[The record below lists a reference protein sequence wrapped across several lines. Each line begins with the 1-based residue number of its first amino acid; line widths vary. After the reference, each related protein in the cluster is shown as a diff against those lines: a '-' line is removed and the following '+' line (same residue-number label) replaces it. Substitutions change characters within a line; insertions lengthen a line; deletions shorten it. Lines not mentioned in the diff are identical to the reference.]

1 MSDKL
6 KSELLIDYVK
16 QILPE
21 KYDSSGFVESL
32 SNDIDF
38 HNSNK
43 YYYVKDSGEAYNNN
57 ISANPTLAENTEL
70 YKQVDNFSLSDNFI
84 DVFIRIMYI
93 QLICDVLGNRAMN
106 EHIAPAIRKLE
117 SEKKDI
123 EKLFDFSGE
132 TDTFWNESNIVV
144 VNLNN
149 VNLDSKKMLPML
161 LSHKLYSEH
170 KAKREEELSYLNIIV
185 DEAHNILS
193 YQSNRESETWKD
205 YRLEVF
211 EEIIKEGR
219 KFGVFMTIASQ
230 RPSDISSTII
240 SQLHNYFV
248 HRLVNEHDIE
258 MVSKAIS
265 YLDKV
270 SVESLPILS
279 TGVCVIAGQLAE
291 MPIVVQIDRIEEEN
305 KPINETI
312 DVVKKWLLADN
323 QELEQVE
330 QPQEEDNNEIDYLPF

>member
-1 MSDKL
+1 MSDKI
-6 KSELLIDYVK
+6 KSELLIDYVE
-16 QILPE
+16 QILPY
-21 KYDSSGFVESL
+21 KYDTNGIAESL
-32 SNDIDF
+32 RKDIDF
-38 HNSNK
+38 HNQNK
-43 YYYVKDSGEAYNNN
+43 YYYIRNGGQAHERSIYT
-57 ISANPTLAENTEL
+57 NPQLAEETEL
-70 YKQVDNFSLSDNFI
+70 YKQVDNFSFSDNFI
-84 DVFIRIMYI
+84 EVFICTMYL
-93 QLICDVLGNRAMN
+93 QLIYDVLGNRAMN

-117 SEKKDI
+117 SIKKDI
-123 EKLFDFSGE
+123 DKLFDFS
-132 TDTFWNESNIVV
+132 DDNADFWNSNNIVII
-144 VNLNN
+144 NLSN
-149 VNLDSKKMLPML
+149 VNIESKKMIPML
-161 LSHKLYSEH
+161 LAHKLYSEH
-170 KAKREEELSYLNIIV
+170 KAKREEDLSYLNIIV

-240 SQLHNYFV
+240 SQLHNYFI
-248 HRLVNEHDIE
+248 HRLVNEKDIE
-258 MVSKAIS
+258 QINNTIS

-291 MPIVVQIDRIEEEN
+291 MPIVVQINKIDDEN

-312 DVVKKWLLADN
+312 DVVSKWLIVKNKKLKETRKEKIN
-323 QELEQVE
+323 
-330 QPQEEDNNEIDYLPF
+330 EDDLPFY